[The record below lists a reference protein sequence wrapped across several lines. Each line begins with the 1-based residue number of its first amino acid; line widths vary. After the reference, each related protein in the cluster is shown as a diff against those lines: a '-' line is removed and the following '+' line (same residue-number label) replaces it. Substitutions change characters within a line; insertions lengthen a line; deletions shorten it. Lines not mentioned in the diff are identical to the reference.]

1 MKIAIIGSFPHAAK
15 EQIISRFPEAWEVRI
30 LHPYEAAEEELRDA
44 DVLIPEHI
52 KINAALLE
60 KAPRLKLIQTGA
72 GYDNVNL
79 EDCTRYGVQVC
90 NAAGV
95 NANAVAEHVMAFILC
110 WYKNITYLDSFL
122 KAHRDEGE
130 LQYKG
135 AELSEKT
142 IGIIGLGN
150 VGKKVAAYCN
160 AFHMNVLGYSH
171 KPFDIAGVQQKD
183 LDSIYRESD
192 IVSIHIPLNESTR
205 HMIDSHAFDK
215 MKSDAVLINTSRGAV
230 IDQDQLILAIK
241 QGSIGG
247 ACLDVYEDE
256 PLSMDNPLRDLNH
269 VILTPHTAGLPDG
282 VKYHKKRYDFFIS
295 NIKKVMNGELPEC
308 RLNQI

>member
-1 MKIAIIGSFPHAAK
+1 M
-15 EQIISRFPEAWEVRI
+15 
-30 LHPYEAAEEELRDA
+30 
-44 DVLIPEHI
+44 LIPEHI

-79 EDCTRYGVQVC
+79 EDCTRYSVQVC

-142 IGIIGLGN
+142 TLP
-150 VGKKVAAYCN
+150 VYSKKIWI
-160 AFHMNVLGYSH
+160 AFTV
-171 KPFDIAGVQQKD
+171 
-183 LDSIYRESD
+183 R
-192 IVSIHIPLNESTR
+192 
-205 HMIDSHAFDK
+205 
-215 MKSDAVLINTSRGAV
+215 V
-230 IDQDQLILAIK
+230 I
-241 QGSIGG
+241 SS
-247 ACLDVYEDE
+247 V
-256 PLSMDNPLRDLNH
+256 
-269 VILTPHTAGLPDG
+269 
-282 VKYHKKRYDFFIS
+282 FIF
-295 NIKKVMNGELPEC
+295 L
-308 RLNQI
+308 

>member
-1 MKIAIIGSFPHAAK
+1 M
-15 EQIISRFPEAWEVRI
+15 
-30 LHPYEAAEEELRDA
+30 
-44 DVLIPEHI
+44 LIPEHI

-150 VGKKVAAYCN
+150 VGKKVAA
-160 AFHMNVLGYSH
+160 
-171 KPFDIAGVQQKD
+171 
-183 LDSIYRESD
+183 
-192 IVSIHIPLNESTR
+192 
-205 HMIDSHAFDK
+205 
-215 MKSDAVLINTSRGAV
+215 
-230 IDQDQLILAIK
+230 
-241 QGSIGG
+241 
-247 ACLDVYEDE
+247 
-256 PLSMDNPLRDLNH
+256 
-269 VILTPHTAGLPDG
+269 
-282 VKYHKKRYDFFIS
+282 
-295 NIKKVMNGELPEC
+295 
-308 RLNQI
+308 

>member
-15 EQIISRFPEAWEVRI
+15 EQIINRFPEAWEVRI
-30 LHPYEAAEEELRDA
+30 LHPYEAAEGELRDA

-150 VGKKVAAYCN
+150 VGKRLRRIV
-160 AFHMNVLGYSH
+160 M
-171 KPFDIAGVQQKD
+171 PFI
-183 LDSIYRESD
+183 
-192 IVSIHIPLNESTR
+192 
-205 HMIDSHAFDK
+205 
-215 MKSDAVLINTSRGAV
+215 
-230 IDQDQLILAIK
+230 
-241 QGSIGG
+241 
-247 ACLDVYEDE
+247 
-256 PLSMDNPLRDLNH
+256 
-269 VILTPHTAGLPDG
+269 
-282 VKYHKKRYDFFIS
+282 
-295 NIKKVMNGELPEC
+295 
-308 RLNQI
+308 

>member
-15 EQIISRFPEAWEVRI
+15 EQIINRFPEAWEVRI
-30 LHPYEAAEEELRDA
+30 LHPYEAAEELRDA

-135 AELSEKT
+135 AELSEKR
-142 IGIIGLGN
+142 L
-150 VGKKVAAYCN
+150 
-160 AFHMNVLGYSH
+160 
-171 KPFDIAGVQQKD
+171 
-183 LDSIYRESD
+183 ES
-192 IVSIHIPLNESTR
+192 
-205 HMIDSHAFDK
+205 
-215 MKSDAVLINTSRGAV
+215 
-230 IDQDQLILAIK
+230 LA
-241 QGSIGG
+241 S
-247 ACLDVYEDE
+247 E
-256 PLSMDNPLRDLNH
+256 M
-269 VILTPHTAGLPDG
+269 
-282 VKYHKKRYDFFIS
+282 
-295 NIKKVMNGELPEC
+295 
-308 RLNQI
+308 